1 VELAIG
7 SALEMAIRAKKKAVK
22 KAAVKKSAV
31 KKAAAVKKAE
41 VGAAVQEAP
50 VEVAKPA
57 ATLSETAKRR
67 LVQTLIKQTAERLEQ
82 EMGKSTLADL
92 IRLLNLEKEMG
103 QERPSKIIVEWIDPR
118 TGKPWKPNR

>member
-31 KKAAAVKKAE
+31 KKAE
-41 VGAAVQEAP
+41 VGAAVEEAP
-50 VEVAKPA
+50 AEVAKPA
-57 ATLSETAKRR
+57 AMLSETAKRR